1 MRPAHERRA
10 ILADA
15 DRDQG
20 IRARVLSCGP
30 RLTHQ
35 LYSFSVRY
43 VRLKWYTVS
52 MKVTTTEFRK
62 NMFQLVERVLQ
73 GELVE
78 IVHKGRL
85 VRLVPEVQPT
95 KMSRLVQRDTI
106 NGTPEDLALAQQE
119 LDDEM
124 RTAWTKKWIDKR
136 T

>member
-1 MRPAHERRA
+1 
-10 ILADA
+10 
-15 DRDQG
+15 
-20 IRARVLSCGP
+20 
-30 RLTHQ
+30 
-35 LYSFSVRY
+35 
-43 VRLKWYTVS
+43 
-52 MKVTTTEFRK
+52 MKVSSTEFRK

-106 NGTPEDLALAQQE
+106 NGTPEDLELAQQE

-124 RTAWTKKWIDKR
+124 RTA
-136 T
+136 